1 MTPAGLATGVLALLA
16 QLGQPAFAIELKD
29 DTDPA
34 AVMRGSRSAPASRAG
49 AGPLSGWDR
58 IAAPAAPKATTT
70 AAAADGAAARAAGRP
85 AEAAVQDAAA
95 GVIGPGFSL
104 WELTQEL
111 RANNPQLIQAR
122 ALYQAAKAQVPQIAA
137 PNNPQVGFIWNNLPK
152 NSPLAFARAEQFS
165 YTLTQSFPFPGKKAL
180 AAEIADTQAESLD
193 AQRDAL
199 FLQLY
204 AQLSTTYFQSL
215 SQKAQLEVLRLN
227 LKRLEQV
234 KQVARIRYAN
244 NAAGYVDYLNAQ
256 VAQSSAQNDAF
267 TLERQYENGLKSI
280 NTLIGKAPAFPL
292 ELRQDSSATR
302 LPAAPLPELEEMA
315 LREHPSVRASR
326 YLVEAAEK
334 GVRLARKAYLPD
346 FQVIGTFNGN
356 NPPLGFRPASYGIEF
371 DIIIPLFFFTKE
383 RYGVDEAVAN
393 KVASDAN
400 EQSVRQQTLL
410 GVNTAHNT
418 LRQAVNQ
425 MEFLRRR
432 QLPEAMAAYKMAF
445 TNYANNNAAF
455 TDLLTASTAL
465 KNAELAVAQAE
476 ADARQAY
483 YTLAAAVGR
492 ESL

>member
-1 MTPAGLATGVLALLA
+1 MQTKPASLATGVLALLA
-16 QLGQPAFAIELKD
+16 HFSQPVFAVELRD

-34 AVMRGSRSAPASRAG
+34 AVVRAG
-49 AGPLSGWDR
+49 KRMA
-58 IAAPAAPKATTT
+58 AAPAAAGEGWYRVSGSTAPKAV
-70 AAAADGAAARAAGRP
+70 AQAPAPVPVPARTQAPGSEEP
-85 AEAAVQDAAA
+85 VK
-95 GVIGPGFSL
+95 GLVGPGFSL
-104 WELTQEL
+104 WELSQEL

-137 PNNPQVGFIWNNLPK
+137 PDNPQVGFIWGNLPK
-152 NSPLAFARAEQFS
+152 NSPLALARAEQFS
-165 YTLTQSFPFPGKKAL
+165 YTLTQAFPFPGKKSL
-180 AAEIADTQAESLD
+180 AADIANTQAESLD

-204 AQLSTTYFQSL
+204 AELSTGYFQAL
-215 SQKAQLEVLRLN
+215 SQKTQLDVLKLN
-227 LKRLEQV
+227 VKRLEQI

-267 TLERQYENGLKSI
+267 TLERQYENGLKTI
-280 NTLIGKAPAFPL
+280 NTLIGKVPSFPM
-292 ELRQDSSATR
+292 ELRQDGSPTR
-302 LPAAPLPELEEMA
+302 LPAVPLGELEDIA
-315 LREHPSVRASR
+315 LREHPSVRSSR

-356 NPPLGFRPASYGIEF
+356 NPPLGFKPASYGIEF
-371 DIIIPLFFFTKE
+371 DVIIPLYFFTKE

-410 GVNTAHNT
+410 AVNTAHNN

-425 MEFLRRR
+425 MDFLRSR

-445 TNYANNNAAF
+445 TNYANNNADF

-476 ADARQAY
+476 SDARQAY

-492 ESL
+492 EIL